1 MKITINGIPLP
12 DAAVEFEFS
21 RLVRFYCEQMSRD
34 QVEAQRDTLRRRAV
48 DQAIGA
54 RLLLD
59 RAEQMQLEPDDADID
74 ARLAR
79 MEREAGGADAF
90 RKALA
95 RQNLT
100 LETVRDGVRRG
111 RRVDLLV
118 EKITEDIEDPTERE
132 IREHFEAHADEY
144 RNADRAQAQHILVQP
159 KSDSP
164 DAHRE
169 ARAKLA
175 EVRRRVERGA
185 EFAEMAAAYSDCPSG
200 KNTGGSLGW
209 FARGAML
216 PEFDHAVFSMEIG
229 ELSEIVQ
236 TPVGYHIIRKLGQEE
251 GGPAELA
258 EVADR
263 VREFLRHVRRG
274 ERISKYVNELRLK
287 AEVVVE
293 DDDEAAERHA
303 VP

>member
-1 MKITINGIPLP
+1 MTITINGIPLP

-21 RLVRFYCEQMSRD
+21 RLVRFYCEQMSRE
-34 QVEAQRDTLRRRAV
+34 QVEAQRDALRRRAV

-54 RLLLD
+54 RLLMD
-59 RAEQMQLEPDDADID
+59 RAEQMQLEPDEAELD
-74 ARLAR
+74 ARLRR

-90 RKALA
+90 RQALA

-100 LETVRDGVRRG
+100 LEAVREGVRRG
-111 RRVDLLV
+111 RRVDRLV
-118 EKITEDIEDPTERE
+118 EKITENVEEPTERE

-144 RNADRAQAQHILVQP
+144 RNADRAQAQHILIQP
-159 KSDSP
+159 RGESD
-164 DAHRE
+164 DARRE

-185 EFAEMAAAYSDCPSG
+185 DFAEMAAAYSDCPSG

-216 PEFDHAVFSMEIG
+216 PEFDQAVFSMEIG

-236 TPVGYHIIRKLGQEE
+236 TPVGYHIIRKLGQEA
-251 GGPAELA
+251 GGPAELPD
-258 EVADR
+258 VADR
-263 VREFLRHVRRG
+263 IREFLRHVRRG
-274 ERISKYVNELRLK
+274 ERITKYVNELRLK
-287 AEVVVE
+287 ADVVIE
-293 DDDEAAERHA
+293 GDDGPAE
-303 VP
+303 